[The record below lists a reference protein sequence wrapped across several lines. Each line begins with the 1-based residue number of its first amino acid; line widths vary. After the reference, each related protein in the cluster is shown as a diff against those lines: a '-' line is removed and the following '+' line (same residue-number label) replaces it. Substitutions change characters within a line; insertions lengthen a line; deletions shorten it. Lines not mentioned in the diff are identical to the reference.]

1 MENFENQN
9 IPSENSEKIQ
19 PVSEVPYEAPKAE
32 ESTYRGMG
40 TGRRESPY
48 ADSPYVVN
56 RPADAQY
63 RYQPQPGN
71 PRPEYHY
78 QPQPGNPRPEYR
90 YQPQYSVPKKP
101 KKRGGFWKKAL
112 SLVAAL
118 ALVAGSCGLTAGLV
132 NKYWDDRTEQLEK
145 DFNRRIEALQA
156 QIEAQ
161 APSATGNSVSGSI
174 NVSSAGQVYAQNVKS
189 VVLIESTVTASMYG
203 QTTTGISAGSGFI
216 LTENGYVVTNYHVVE
231 GATAVDVYMYD
242 GSAHAAA
249 LVGYDDTNDVA
260 VLKIE
265 AEGLPAVKIGSS
277 ADLIVGDQVAAIGN
291 PLGELTSTLTVGYV
305 SAKERDVTT
314 DGTVINMLQTDC
326 AINSGNSGGP
336 LFNMNGEVV
345 GITTA
350 KYSGSSSSGATIEG
364 IGFAIPI
371 DDVMEGIGELMEYG
385 YIKSAYMGVI
395 VQNMDAQTASIYGLP
410 IGAYVA
416 EVEQGAAAQRAGI
429 QPKDIIIGVGDKKIE
444 SITDL
449 TRALRDYEPGDT
461 ARITVYRGGMEKTIP
476 VTLDERPA
484 NTDTIIE
491 DYQPQPEQ
499 PSMPEGNYDEWY
511 DFFAPFFGYGD
522 GE

>member
-1 MENFENQN
+1 MENFENEN
-9 IPSENSEKIQ
+9 VSSENTEYTP
-19 PVSEVPYEAPKAE
+19 PVPEVPQEASRME
-32 ESTYRGMG
+32 EGTYRGAG

-48 ADSPYVVN
+48 ADSPYVIN
-56 RPADAQY
+56 RPAESQY
-63 RYQPQPGN
+63 RCQSQ
-71 PRPEYHY
+71 
-78 QPQPGNPRPEYR
+78 QTAQRPEYR
-90 YQPQYSVPKKP
+90 YEPQHIPPKKP
-101 KKRGGFWKKAL
+101 RKKGGFWKKTLAA
-112 SLVAAL
+112 VAAL
-118 ALVAGSCGLTAGLV
+118 ALVAGSCGITAGLV
-132 NKYWDDRTEQLEK
+132 NEYWDERTEQMEES
-145 DFNRRIEALQA
+145 FNRRIEALQA

-161 APSATGNSVSGSI
+161 APVATGNSVSGSV

-242 GSAHAAA
+242 GTSYPAS
-249 LVGYDDTNDVA
+249 LIGYDDTNDVA
-260 VLKIE
+260 VLKME
-265 AEGLPAVKIGSS
+265 AEGLPAVKVGSS
-277 ADLIVGDQVAAIGN
+277 ANLIVGDQVAAIGN

-350 KYSGSSSSGATIEG
+350 KYSGASSSGASIEG

-371 DDVMEGIGELMEYG
+371 DDVMEVIEELIEYG

-395 VQNMDAQTASIYGLP
+395 VQNMDAQTAAIYGLP

-416 EVEQGAAAQRAGI
+416 EVEQGAAAHRAGI
-429 QPKDIIIGVGDKKIE
+429 QAKDIIIGVGDKTVE

-461 ARITVYRGGMEKTIP
+461 AMITVYRGGLEKTIP
-476 VTLDERPA
+476 VVLDERPA
-484 NTDTIIE
+484 NQDTVIE

-499 PSMPEGNYDEWY
+499 PSMPEGNYNEWY
-511 DFFAPFFGYGD
+511 DFFAPFFGYGNGD
-522 GE
+522 